1 MFVVFRADAYFS
13 MGGEVLLY
21 FIVRVEVIKIQIW
34 IEFKLVW
41 NLEKIWKF
49 KRLFPVFIWPWAE
62 FDPASPAKPAS
73 ASLAHGPGAAQ
84 RRSSP
89 SRHRD
94 GNAAGWNLNEI
105 ERSVESQLNLRAW
118 TYSPTHAW
126 DYQPETPINRGKLR
140 QDFKENRDKP

>member
-49 KRLFPVFIWPWAE
+49 KRPFPVFIWPSAE
-62 FDPASPAKPAS
+62 FDPAGPVEPTPAS
-73 ASLAHGPGAAQ
+73 HAHGPGAAQ
-84 RRSSP
+84 HRSLPTPRRVITETETPPAEISTKS
-89 SRHRD
+89 
-94 GNAAGWNLNEI
+94 NEI
-105 ERSVESQLNLRAW
+105 SNPSQIWELGDRAL
-118 TYSPTHAW
+118 HVH
-126 DYQPETPINRGKLR
+126 EIINP
-140 QDFKENRDKP
+140 KPL